1 MLLEQT
7 KPAFLTR
14 LRAELGSSGFGVAV
28 ATPSTFPP
36 ERPEIEQLAQQEGAS
51 VGLLLLE
58 AGAGL
63 EIWVIDPSTGKSTF
77 REVILGF
84 YQPHEA
90 PEVIAIRVV
99 ETLRVTLMDVEHPHA
114 RAPETSWHPAPEV
127 VLPTSARPAR
137 FTLGV
142 GGGGADSSG
151 GLGATG
157 LVGMSLTWAA
167 ASPFSVSLDGALT
180 PARTRLRGSEG
191 DASVG
196 LYLAGVSV
204 GFSAAPN
211 APVRF
216 RSGAGAWLAVMNIA
230 GQAAASYVNTQAGF
244 VSVVPHLDL
253 GARFSLTPRLGLG
266 LGLSGGVSA
275 PGVSIRFAGRE
286 VATWGRPLW
295 LGSLVLE
302 SALD

>member
-1 MLLEQT
+1 MPTMGRWRRSTISTSRSGFTWPACTTDAPGTSTRTAWRSRDGTALSEPFPLHRTGRSARERKEYLPAFPCRPSAFGTDRSTTCASIAGPSARPRSWSSTINSVRSHGLLRRAPRAILALACIAFLFAPAIGRGEDRRKILVLLEQT

-114 RAPETSWHPAPEV
+114 RAPATRWHPAPEV
-127 VLPTSARPAR
+127 L
-137 FTLGV
+137 L
-142 GGGGADSSG
+142 
-151 GLGATG
+151 
-157 LVGMSLTWAA
+157 
-167 ASPFSVSLDGALT
+167 
-180 PARTRLRGSEG
+180 
-191 DASVG
+191 
-196 LYLAGVSV
+196 
-204 GFSAAPN
+204 
-211 APVRF
+211 
-216 RSGAGAWLAVMNIA
+216 
-230 GQAAASYVNTQAGF
+230 
-244 VSVVPHLDL
+244 
-253 GARFSLTPRLGLG
+253 
-266 LGLSGGVSA
+266 
-275 PGVSIRFAGRE
+275 
-286 VATWGRPLW
+286 
-295 LGSLVLE
+295 
-302 SALD
+302 